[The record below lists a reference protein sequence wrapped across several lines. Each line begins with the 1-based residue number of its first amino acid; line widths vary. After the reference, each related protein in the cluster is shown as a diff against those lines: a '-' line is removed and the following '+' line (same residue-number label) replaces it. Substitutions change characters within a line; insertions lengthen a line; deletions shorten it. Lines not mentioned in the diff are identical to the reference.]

1 MNWINNGAGIDRS
14 SWQMLYNRFEFV
26 CEANPQ
32 NDIYIAGIPISRKGK
47 SPLIKLRPTQ
57 NHVPNHKRNTT
68 IPIFSF
74 QS

>member
-32 NDIYIAGIPISRKGK
+32 NDIYI
-47 SPLIKLRPTQ
+47 
-57 NHVPNHKRNTT
+57 
-68 IPIFSF
+68 
-74 QS
+74 